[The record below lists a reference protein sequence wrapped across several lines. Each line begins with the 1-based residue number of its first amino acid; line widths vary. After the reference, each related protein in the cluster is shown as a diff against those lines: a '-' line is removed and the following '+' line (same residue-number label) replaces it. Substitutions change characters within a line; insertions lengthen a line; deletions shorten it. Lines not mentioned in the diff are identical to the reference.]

1 MAPRKKRTT
10 SATRSKRQRTS
21 TARVT
26 RSGQGGGR
34 GRVTNA
40 AQRTTTGRARVTGKP
55 QLALPP
61 GKKGGSLVKPKSQTS
76 RQAAARVKAA
86 KAAKGTKGG
95 TRVGQPAGSAN
106 RMYGANVVNKAVK
119 RATRSARLAKGAKV
133 LKGAGRFAVGA
144 YLADKGAKL
153 LGRAADQKEWNRLS
167 KELKARRNKN
177 KPTVKGAGGGQG
189 NRNRNGSTPAKRP
202 VANLPKDYKKTE
214 AAAFKAAKKPKP
226 SGGSSTTTS
235 RRAAAPAA
243 PRKAAAPKAKKL
255 TDKQRM
261 VGASS
266 SDRMAAWA
274 KANRKM
280 IEKSGTKAQK
290 AILAKA
296 LKPKT
301 ATGGK
306 TTIIPNKTK
315 VAFSKGTNLRS
326 DKKKKK

>member
-1 MAPRKKRTT
+1 MARKK
-10 SATRSKRQRTS
+10 SKAKKPAETMRQRQMRLRREAL
-21 TARVT
+21 ARK
-26 RSGQGGGR
+26 
-34 GRVTNA
+34 A
-40 AQRTTTGRARVTGKP
+40 ASRK
-55 QLALPP
+55 ALPP
-61 GKKGGSLVKPKSQTS
+61 GKKDGPLAKTTKALPAGKTPKALPPGKAGGALSRAVRGVKGVGPNAAVGQLAS
-76 RQAAARVKAA
+76 RIAVPLGMVSEVSEMRSRSKRDAERNRRLGRKPFQELRDAA
-86 KAAKGTKGG
+86 KSKGNTK
-95 TRVGQPAGSAN
+95 
-106 RMYGANVVNKAVK
+106 
-119 RATRSARLAKGAKV
+119 
-133 LKGAGRFAVGA
+133 
-144 YLADKGAKL
+144 
-153 LGRAADQKEWNRLS
+153 
-167 KELKARRNKN
+167 RR
-177 KPTVKGAGGGQG
+177 GQG
-189 NRNRNGSTPAKRP
+189 SRARTGPTISKTKRP

-226 SGGSSTTTS
+226 SGGGSSTTTT

-243 PRKAAAPKAKKL
+243 PRKAATPKKL
-255 TDKQRM
+255 TNKQRM

-296 LKPKT
+296 LKPKK